1 MTYFFSIS
9 ASQSGEYQLH
19 SLLAGEKGPYGR
31 GPKGHVVERTKKN
44 YFSTEEA
51 QKKLWEHTVEAT
63 KVD

>member
-1 MTYFFSIS
+1 MTYFFSFS

-19 SLLAGEKGPYGR
+19 SLLEGEKGSYGR
-31 GPKGHVVERTKKN
+31 GPKGQIVKRTKKN

-51 QKKLWEHTVEAT
+51 QKKLWEHTVEVT